1 METTTEKSER
11 GWTYDP
17 TSGVMSKKLAEF
29 PAITLDVGRLVNGQ
43 FELHDVSPEVFF
55 AAAIYGLGV
64 RADRATANDKTDK
77 ARWHSADR
85 VMRHYGTGTTS
96 WAMRETAEEKAAREQ
111 RELGE
116 ITREAMVRALPGRCP
131 TIDAAEVLLA
141 ALAAKR
147 FDGDLAKA
155 VAKMAATAEVA
166 VAIARIR
173 EERKGER
180 AQPLTADDLLTDL

>member
-1 METTTEKSER
+1 METTTEKTER

-17 TSGVMSKKLAEF
+17 ASGIMARKIAGY
-29 PAITLDVGRLVNGQ
+29 PAITLNVGKLANGQ
-43 FELHDVSPEVFF
+43 FELHSVSNEVFF

-85 VMRHYGTGTTS
+85 VMRHYGTGTAS
-96 WAMRETAEEKAAREQ
+96 WAIRESLEEKAAREQ

-131 TIDAAEVLLA
+131 TIDSAEVLLA

>member
-1 METTTEKSER
+1 MEATAEKTER
-11 GWTYDP
+11 GWTYDEA
-17 TSGVMSKKLAEF
+17 TGIMSKKIAGF
-29 PAITLDVGRLVNGQ
+29 PAITLNVGKLGNGQ
-43 FELHDVSPEVFF
+43 FKLHSVSPEVFF

-64 RADRATANDKTDK
+64 RADRATANDRTAKE
-77 ARWHSADR
+77 RWHSADR

-96 WAMRETAEEKAAREQ
+96 WAMRETAEEKVAREQ
-111 RELGE
+111 RELAE
-116 ITREAMVRALPGRCP
+116 ITREAMIRALPDRCP
-131 TIDAAEVLLA
+131 TIGAAEVLLA
-141 ALAAKR
+141 ALASKR

-155 VAKMAATAEVA
+155 VAKMATTAEVA

>member
-1 METTTEKSER
+1 METTTEKTER

-17 TSGVMSKKLAEF
+17 ASGIMARKIAGF
-29 PAITLDVGRLVNGQ
+29 PAITLNVGRLVNGQ
-43 FELHDVSPEVFF
+43 FKLHSVSPEVFF
-55 AAAIYGLGV
+55 AAAVYGLGV
-64 RADRATANDKTDK
+64 RADRATANDKTAK
-77 ARWHSADR
+77 ERWHSADKI
-85 VMRHYGTGTTS
+85 MRHYGTGATS
-96 WAMRETAEEKAAREQ
+96 WAIRETAEEKVAREQ

-116 ITREAMVRALPGRCP
+116 LVREAMIRALPGRCP
-131 TIDAAEVLLA
+131 TVDAAEVLLA

-180 AQPLTADDLLTDL
+180 AQPMTADDLLTDL

>member
-1 METTTEKSER
+1 METTEKTER

-17 TSGVMSKKLAEF
+17 ASGIMARKIAGF
-29 PAITLDVGRLVNGQ
+29 PAITLNVGRLVNGQ
-43 FELHDVSPEVFF
+43 FKLHSVSSEVFF

-85 VMRHYGTGTTS
+85 VMRHYGTGTAA
-96 WAMRETAEEKAAREQ
+96 WAIRESLEEKVAREQ

-141 ALAAKR
+141 ALASKR

-180 AQPLTADDLLTDL
+180 AQPMTADDLLNDL

>member
-11 GWTYDP
+11 GWTYDEA
-17 TSGVMSKKLAEF
+17 TGIMSKKIAGF
-29 PAITLDVGRLVNGQ
+29 PAITLNVGRLVNGQ
-43 FELHDVSPEVFF
+43 PKLHSVSPEVFF
-55 AAAIYGLGV
+55 AAAVYGLGV
-64 RADRATANDKTDK
+64 RADRATANDRTAKE
-77 ARWHSADR
+77 RWYSADK

-96 WAMRETAEEKAAREQ
+96 WTVRETAEEKAAREQ
-111 RELGE
+111 RGLAEL
-116 ITREAMVRALPGRCP
+116 TREAMVRALPGRCP

-180 AQPLTADDLLTDL
+180 AQPMTADDLLNDL

>member
-1 METTTEKSER
+1 METTTEKTER

-17 TSGVMSKKLAEF
+17 ASGIMARKIAGF
-29 PAITLDVGRLVNGQ
+29 PAITLNVGRLVNGQ
-43 FELHDVSPEVFF
+43 FKLHSVSPEVFF
-55 AAAIYGLGV
+55 AAAVYGLGV
-64 RADRATANDKTDK
+64 RADRATANDKTAK
-77 ARWHSADR
+77 ERWHSADKI
-85 VMRHYGTGTTS
+85 MRHYGTGATS
-96 WAMRETAEEKAAREQ
+96 WAIRETAEEKVAREQ

-116 ITREAMVRALPGRCP
+116 LTREAMVRALPGRCP

-180 AQPLTADDLLTDL
+180 AVPMSADDLLTDL

>member
-1 METTTEKSER
+1 METTEKTER

-17 TSGVMSKKLAEF
+17 TSGIMARKIAGF
-29 PAITLDVGRLVNGQ
+29 PAITLNVGKLVNGQ
-43 FELHDVSPEVFF
+43 FKLHSVSNEVFF
-55 AAAIYGLGV
+55 AAAVYGLGV

-85 VMRHYGTGTTS
+85 VMRHYGTGTAS
-96 WAMRETAEEKAAREQ
+96 WTIRESPEEKAAREQ

-141 ALAAKR
+141 ALASKR

-166 VAIARIR
+166 VAIARIK

-180 AQPLTADDLLTDL
+180 AQPLTADDLLNDL

>member
-1 METTTEKSER
+1 METTTEKTER

-17 TSGVMSKKLAEF
+17 ASGIMARKIAGF
-29 PAITLDVGRLVNGQ
+29 PAITLNVGRLVNGQ
-43 FELHDVSPEVFF
+43 PKLHSVSPEVFF

-85 VMRHYGTGTTS
+85 VMRHYGTGTAS
-96 WAMRETAEEKAAREQ
+96 WAIRESLEEKAAREQ

-116 ITREAMVRALPGRCP
+116 ITREAMIRALPGRCP

-180 AQPLTADDLLTDL
+180 AQPMTADDLLTDL

>member
-17 TSGVMSKKLAEF
+17 KSGVMSKKLAEF
-29 PAITLDVGRLVNGQ
+29 PAITLNVGRLVNGQ
-43 FELHDVSPEVFF
+43 FKLHSVSPEVFF

-64 RADRATANDKTDK
+64 RADRATANDRTAKE
-77 ARWHSADR
+77 RWHSADK
-85 VMRHYGTGTTS
+85 VMRHYGTRTTS
-96 WAMRETAEEKAAREQ
+96 WTVRESPEEKVAREQ

-116 ITREAMVRALPGRCP
+116 LTREAMVRALPGRCP

-147 FDGDLAKA
+147 FNGDLAKA

-180 AQPLTADDLLTDL
+180 AQPMTADDLLTDL

>member
-1 METTTEKSER
+1 METMIEKSER
-11 GWTYDP
+11 GWTYDEA
-17 TSGVMSKKLAEF
+17 TGIMSKKIAGF
-29 PAITLDVGRLVNGQ
+29 PAITLNVGKLVNGQ
-43 FELHDVSPEVFF
+43 FKLHSVSPEVFF
-55 AAAIYGLGV
+55 AAAVYGLGV
-64 RADRATANDKTDK
+64 RADRATANDRTAKE
-77 ARWHSADR
+77 RWYSADK

-96 WAMRETAEEKAAREQ
+96 WTVRETAEEKAAREQ

-116 ITREAMVRALPGRCP
+116 ITREAMIRALPGRCP
-131 TIDAAEVLLA
+131 TLDAAEVLLA

-180 AQPLTADDLLTDL
+180 AQPMTADDLLTDL

>member
-1 METTTEKSER
+1 METTEKTER
-11 GWTYDP
+11 GWTYDEA
-17 TSGVMSKKLAEF
+17 TGIMSKKIAGF
-29 PAITLDVGRLVNGQ
+29 PAITLNVGKLVNGQ
-43 FELHDVSPEVFF
+43 FKLHSVSPEVFF
-55 AAAIYGLGV
+55 AAAVYGLGV
-64 RADRATANDKTDK
+64 RADRATANDKTAK
-77 ARWHSADR
+77 ERWYSADK

-96 WAMRETAEEKAAREQ
+96 WTVRETAEEKAAREQ

-131 TIDAAEVLLA
+131 TIDSAEVLLA

-180 AQPLTADDLLTDL
+180 AQPMTADDLLTDL